1 MNNPVSSN
9 SNTSSNAPGT
19 PFGSLENA
27 RVALIKSLST
37 NNRFYTLA
45 PPGSGI
51 FNAGTVED
59 IPHDLILGIAY
70 PCLEDGLNDFCVI
83 RSAFETLD
91 LFPDDNQTR
100 SELREMI
107 DDARRTLMRRLMEL
121 LERIIA
127 RKAHFLG
134 TDLEQF
140 KAWTLKL
147 ISQGVSRYDIDTAMK
162 VNVFSSV
169 ALAEQAHGLSASPR
183 YRYEFHN
190 SETADRIAGL
200 EGRDFLVALFADVL
214 DSVLEDDNYV
224 NRYAFDKH
232 IFQQFIAMLFVAYSA
247 TDAVF
252 YGTHKDDY
260 GVSADRNMEDTP
272 LYRAVNGELR
282 HLAGLSLPHQEK
294 LLPVADDWESIA
306 LAEIATREG
315 LDENR
320 QGAPL
325 PYHSSRLQPAAAND
339 ETLLAPIASICAIA
353 HQLHKHDRHNELARM
368 LLSEASRLVQELKIM
383 GTLSPL
389 AYNPAEI
396 ELEDKSCEL

>member
-1 MNNPVSSN
+1 MNDSIPSN
-9 SNTSSNAPGT
+9 SIASGT
-19 PFGSLENA
+19 PFGSLDNA
-27 RVALIKSLST
+27 CVALIKSLST

-45 PPGSGI
+45 PLDSGI
-51 FNAGTVED
+51 LNAGTVED
-59 IPHDLILGIAY
+59 IPHDLLLGIAY

-83 RSAFETLD
+83 RTAFETLD
-91 LFPDDNQTR
+91 LFPEDKETR
-100 SELREMI
+100 AELREMI

-140 KAWTLKL
+140 KGWTIKL
-147 ISQGVSRYDIDTAMK
+147 IEQGVSRYDIDTAMK

-169 ALAEQAHGLSASPR
+169 ALAEQAQGIATSPR

-190 SETADRIAGL
+190 SESAERIASL

-214 DSVLEDDNYV
+214 DSVLEDDNYA

-260 GVSADRNMEDTP
+260 GVSADRNMENTP
-272 LYRAVNGELR
+272 LYRAVNIELR
-282 HLAGLSLPHQEK
+282 HLAGLSLPREEK
-294 LLPVADDWESIA
+294 ASHLEDNWESIA
-306 LAEIATREG
+306 LAEIAAREG

-325 PYHSSRLQPAAAND
+325 PYHVLRVQPAAAND
-339 ETLLAPIASICAIA
+339 ETILAPIASICAIA
-353 HQLHKHDRHNELARM
+353 HQLHKRDHSNELARV
-368 LLSEASRLVQELKIM
+368 LLSEASRLVQELKMM

-389 AYNPAEI
+389 AYNPGEADFD
-396 ELEDKSCEL
+396 DK